1 MASPDNPAS
10 RLPEREDD
18 VTLTKKRGFSVVW
31 IIPIV
36 AALVAGWLVYTTFAE
51 KGPSVTISFKT
62 AEGLEVGKTKIKYKD
77 VEIGTVT
84 EIDMGSDLT
93 HVLAT
98 AEFST
103 VAYGYLSK
111 NTRFWVV
118 KPRLTAS
125 GVSGLSTLVSG
136 AYVEIDPVAGD
147 QVDHF
152 VGLETPPLVRS
163 GEAGREFVV
172 KAETLGSI
180 NHGSPIYFRGIAVG
194 EVLAYELHDDNSRV
208 EIRVFVKDPH
218 SNLIRPGTRFWNA
231 SGLSANVGAD
241 GIRITMESMTS
252 LLSGGIA
259 FETPP
264 SAMLQPPSPED
275 ATFRLFESYERQKD
289 ESFTKDYQFIS
300 YFEGSVRGLAA
311 GAPVE
316 FRGIRMGTVSDVRLE
331 FDKEGI
337 TTRVSVIFDI
347 EPERI
352 KGAVP
357 STDPYERVEGLIQRG
372 LRAKLR
378 QGSLIT
384 GQLLVDLDIYPDAEP
399 VEFKRD
405 GILPEIPTLPTDLEQ
420 ITRSV
425 NDVLT
430 KVAALPLQDL
440 VKDIRKT
447 VNSANAVINAPEIR
461 NVLISADQS
470 IQSINHLVTELDK
483 DAGPLIESLRQTSD
497 AANDA
502 IIEAETTLISANEI
516 LADDSVV
523 RHNLESMLGELA
535 EAAAAIR
542 NLANYLEQHPEA
554 LVQGKGR

>member
-180 NHGSPIYFRGIAVG
+180 NRGSPIYFRGIAVG